1 MPVAK
6 VIVFVLLLMFVV
18 TFSVENISL
27 VSITYYDFY
36 FQKQTLEVP
45 VLVLISVSLLA
56 GFILTWLVG
65 VLKQMRL
72 RSQLRKSERVVRS
85 LTSQIEKYKS
95 EK

>member
-6 VIVFVLLLMFVV
+6 VIIFVLLLMFVV